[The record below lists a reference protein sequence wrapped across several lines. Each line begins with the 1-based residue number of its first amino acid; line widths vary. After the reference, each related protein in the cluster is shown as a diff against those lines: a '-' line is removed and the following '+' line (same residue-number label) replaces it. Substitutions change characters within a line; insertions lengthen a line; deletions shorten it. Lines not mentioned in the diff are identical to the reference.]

1 MKILL
6 HPTYFPSIAHFVAM
20 VQADTVIFEVEDNY
34 QKQTYRNRC
43 HIYGAN
49 GRLSLNIPVHHT
61 HNNRQLYRD
70 VKISNDS
77 KWQLQHWKS
86 LQSAYR
92 TSPFYEYYEDDLAP
106 LFHDRYEFLMDFN
119 FACLD
124 IVLDC
129 LQFEITYQKT
139 QIFEKE
145 STLAIDARSLVNAR
159 KEQQFELLPYTQVF
173 SNKHGFISNLSILDL
188 LCNEGTT
195 SLNYLET
202 QNLDFE

>member
-61 HNNRQLYRD
+61 HKNRQLYRD